1 MNVTIVTE
9 AKKKKMQKRRTK
21 LCGCGVEI
29 LARTALDD
37 DLSGKVNFE

>member
-9 AKKKKMQKRRTK
+9 AKNKMQKRRTK